1 MGAEMDKIF
10 QAYLHEGQMT
20 VSNLILHNY
29 HSLGMNDSEFVLY
42 LQIDSFIQKGDPFPA
57 IEKIAGKMGKSTA
70 EVYQM
75 LHRLIEKKLMEIKT
89 VSDHDGR
96 KHDIYQFDLLFE
108 KMLTKQ
114 HQKEEVQFNNKNE
127 INRDKVFSSIEV
139 EFGRSLSPIEL
150 ETINLWLNDDHYDPA
165 LILLALREAV
175 LNQAYSL
182 KYIDRVLLNWE
193 RQHIKTAQDVQREK
207 QKMRQRRQTENAN
220 NNQNKRS
227 KDKPD
232 IPLYHWSD
240 TSSKNGDEK

>member
-1 MGAEMDKIF
+1 MDKIF

-29 HSLGMNDSEFVLY
+29 HSLGMDDSEFVLY
-42 LQIDSFIQKGDPFPA
+42 LQIDSFIQKGEPFPA
-57 IEKIAGKMGKSTA
+57 IEKIAEKMGKSPA
-70 EVYQM
+70 AVYQM

-89 VSDHDGR
+89 VSDDAG
-96 KHDIYQFDLLFE
+96 KKQDVYQFDLLFE
-108 KMLTKQ
+108 KLLTKK
-114 HQKEEVQFNNKNE
+114 HQEEE
-127 INRDKVFSSIEV
+127 IQLNSKSEVNRDKVFSSIEV

-150 ETINLWLNDDHYDPA
+150 ETINLWLNEDHYDPA

-207 QKMRQRRQTENAN
+207 QKMRQRKENEGFK
-220 NNQNKRS
+220 NNQSKQE

-240 TSSKNGDEK
+240 DPKDGDEN